1 VTAEA
6 LGRARRRE
14 RIERGACPW
23 KERPVG
29 WSPSQ
34 AYPSDLFNFFASARL
49 PEYKS
54 NMAEG
59 RLLRQLMKAGTQGD
73 ADSFRRA
80 AEEVIREERA
90 KKHHL
95 LATDLERILYGESK
109 ASQARESWRPEP
121 PRDTERGLSLIE
133 IRQPVRSL
141 QDIVLSS
148 ENRAV
153 LDQVLVEQSRA
164 DVLGTHGLKPI
175 TRLLFCGP
183 PGCGK
188 TTAAEVLATELGLE
202 LAIIRFDAVV
212 SSFLGETAAN
222 LRKVFDYL
230 EQGRY
235 VGLFDEFD
243 AIGKEREDA
252 SEHGELKRVVNSFLQ
267 MLDGYRG
274 RSLMIAATN
283 HERLLDRALWRRFD
297 ELMIFEKPSTEQV
310 RELLAVKLRG
320 VRSELPVDD
329 SVFLARFSAFSHADI
344 ERVIIRAVKMM
355 VLKGREFLTRD
366 IFDEAAKREE
376 QRLGLVAKL

>member
-1 VTAEA
+1 
-6 LGRARRRE
+6 
-14 RIERGACPW
+14 
-23 KERPVG
+23 
-29 WSPSQ
+29 
-34 AYPSDLFNFFASARL
+34 
-49 PEYKS
+49 
-54 NMAEG
+54 MAEG
-59 RLLRQLMKAGTQGD
+59 RLLRQLMKAGAQGD

-109 ASQARESWRPEP
+109 TAQPRDGFHPEP

-141 QDIVLSS
+141 QDIVLSP

-153 LDQVLVEQSRA
+153 LDEVLVEQSRS
-164 DVLGTHGLKPI
+164 DVLGSHGLKPI

-202 LAIIRFDAVV
+202 LAVIRFDAVV

-230 EQGRY
+230 DQGRY

-252 SEHGELKRVVNSFLQ
+252 SEHGELKRVVNAFLQ

-297 ELMIFEKPSTEQV
+297 EVLVLDKPTPEQV
-310 RELLAVKLRG
+310 RDLLAVKLRG
-320 VRSELPVDD
+320 VRSELPLDD
-329 SVFLARFSAFSHADI
+329 GGFLGRLSGFSHADV
-344 ERVIIRAVKMM
+344 ERIVIRAVKMM
-355 VLKGREFLTRD
+355 VLKGREFLTSD
-366 IFDEAAKREE
+366 IFDEAASREE
-376 QRLGLVAKL
+376 KRLGLVAKL

>member
-1 VTAEA
+1 
-6 LGRARRRE
+6 
-14 RIERGACPW
+14 
-23 KERPVG
+23 
-29 WSPSQ
+29 
-34 AYPSDLFNFFASARL
+34 
-49 PEYKS
+49 
-54 NMAEG
+54 MAEG

-109 ASQARESWRPEP
+109 APAREAWRPEP
-121 PRDTERGLSLIE
+121 PRDAERGLSLIE
-133 IRQPVRSL
+133 VRQPVRSL
-141 QDIVLSS
+141 QDIVLSD
-148 ENRAV
+148 ENRSV
-153 LDQVLVEQSRA
+153 LDEVLVEQSRS
-164 DVLGTHGLKPI
+164 DVLGSHGLKPI

-252 SEHGELKRVVNSFLQ
+252 SEHGELKRVINSFLQ

-274 RSLMIAATN
+274 RSLLIAATN

-297 ELMIFEKPSTEQV
+297 EVMIFEKPSPAQI

-320 VRSELPVDD
+320 VRSELPLDD
-329 SVFLARFSAFSHADI
+329 DRFLARFSAFSHADI
-344 ERVIIRAVKMM
+344 ERVVIRAVKMM

-366 IFDEAAKREE
+366 IFDEAAIREE
-376 QRLGLVAKL
+376 TRLGLVAKL

>member
-1 VTAEA
+1 
-6 LGRARRRE
+6 
-14 RIERGACPW
+14 
-23 KERPVG
+23 
-29 WSPSQ
+29 
-34 AYPSDLFNFFASARL
+34 
-49 PEYKS
+49 
-54 NMAEG
+54 MAEG
-59 RLLRQLMKAGTQGD
+59 RLLRQLMKAGTDGD
-73 ADSFRRA
+73 AQSFRRA

-109 ASQARESWRPEP
+109 APQAREGWRPEP
-121 PRDTERGLSLIE
+121 PRDAERGLSLIE

-148 ENRAV
+148 DNRAV
-153 LDQVLVEQSRA
+153 LDEVLVEQSRSE
-164 DVLGTHGLKPI
+164 VLGCHGLKPI
-175 TRLLFCGP
+175 TKMLFCGP

-188 TTAAEVLATELGLE
+188 TTAAEVLATELSLE

-243 AIGKEREDA
+243 AIGKEREDV

-274 RSLMIAATN
+274 RSVMIAATN

-297 ELMIFEKPSTEQV
+297 EVMIFEKPGVEQV

-320 VRSELPVDD
+320 VRSELPLDD
-329 SVFLARFSAFSHADI
+329 SRFLTRFSAFSHADI
-344 ERVIIRAVKMM
+344 ERVVIRAVKMM
-355 VLKGREFLTRD
+355 VLKGREFLTSD
-366 IFDEAAKREE
+366 IFDEAAGLEE
-376 QRLGLVAKL
+376 KRLGLVAKL